1 MIIVAM
7 PLHHIINHTIFFV
20 FYFFGD
26 FPKTHGEILTTTMDE
41 GMNVDEELILIEF
54 LFISIE

>member
-1 MIIVAM
+1 M